1 MNLKK
6 ALKKVKKKCLKDY
19 WRQAQRHGAEYAIS
33 TIAYLCKRSMNL
45 YVSEKNLKQYY
56 ILIKFNFYEKT
67 RSIYFVAAHV
77 FLFHDAGANKFYLWW
92 S

>member
-1 MNLKK
+1 
-6 ALKKVKKKCLKDY
+6 
-19 WRQAQRHGAEYAIS
+19 
-33 TIAYLCKRSMNL
+33 MNL

-67 RSIYFVAAHV
+67 KSIYFVAAHV
-77 FLFHDAGANKFYLWW
+77 VLFHDAGANKFYLWW

>member
-1 MNLKK
+1 MDN
-6 ALKKVKKKCLKDY
+6 ACLVF
-19 WRQAQRHGAEYAIS
+19 
-33 TIAYLCKRSMNL
+33 IAYFCKRKMNL

-67 RSIYFVAAHV
+67 RSVYFVAAHV
-77 FLFHDAGANKFYLWW
+77 VMFHDAGANKFYLWW